1 MNVQIGEYDMTDVI
15 LDLGSEVNVLPKQT
29 WGQMGKPSLDWSP
42 IQLRL
47 ANQQKIVPLG
57 RLLSVPIDLDGVS
70 TLADFEVIEI
80 IDDSNPYP
88 ALLGIEWAMAN
99 AAIINL
105 KRRQMTF
112 EGNGLR
118 VIIPLDPS
126 QGERYTE
133 PLRDEG
139 EQDTLDHIYNIT
151 AKDADYVEPDA
162 DGVMDWQC
170 DSSCMSDSDDGLE
183 NWQNRLYELHGH
195 RCARI
200 TKSLR
205 CLSSQTRT
213 LTASDGSTD
222 PQESIVPV
230 PT

>member
-1 MNVQIGEYDMTDVI
+1 
-15 LDLGSEVNVLPKQT
+15 
-29 WGQMGKPSLDWSP
+29 MGKPSLDWSP

-70 TLADFEVIEI
+70 TLADFKVIEI
-80 IDDSNPYP
+80 INDSNHYP

-139 EQDTLDHIYNIT
+139 E
-151 AKDADYVEPDA
+151 
-162 DGVMDWQC
+162 
-170 DSSCMSDSDDGLE
+170 
-183 NWQNRLYELHGH
+183 
-195 RCARI
+195 
-200 TKSLR
+200 
-205 CLSSQTRT
+205 
-213 LTASDGSTD
+213 
-222 PQESIVPV
+222 
-230 PT
+230 

>member
-1 MNVQIGEYDMTDVI
+1 MTDVI
-15 LDLGSEVNVLPKQT
+15 LDLGSDVNVLPKQT
-29 WGQMGKPSLDWSP
+29 WGQMGKPSLVWSP

-47 ANQQKIVPLG
+47 ANQQKIVTLG
-57 RLLSVPIDLDGVS
+57 RLLSVPIDIDGVS

-99 AAIINL
+99 AAVINL

-151 AKDADYVEPDA
+151 ATDADYVEPNT

-170 DSSCMSDSDDGLE
+170 DNSCMSDSDDGLE
-183 NWQNRLYELHGH
+183 NWQQRLYELHGH
-195 RCARI
+195 RCAQI
-200 TKSLR
+200 TQSLR
-205 CLSSQTRT
+205 CLS
-213 LTASDGSTD
+213 A
-222 PQESIVPV
+222 
-230 PT
+230 

>member
-1 MNVQIGEYDMTDVI
+1 MNVQIGEYDMNNVI
-15 LDLGSEVNVLPKQT
+15 LDLGSEINVLPKQT

-88 ALLGIEWAMAN
+88 ALLGIEWAMEN

-133 PLRDEG
+133 PIRDEG
-139 EQDTLDHIYNIT
+139 E
-151 AKDADYVEPDA
+151 
-162 DGVMDWQC
+162 
-170 DSSCMSDSDDGLE
+170 
-183 NWQNRLYELHGH
+183 
-195 RCARI
+195 
-200 TKSLR
+200 
-205 CLSSQTRT
+205 
-213 LTASDGSTD
+213 
-222 PQESIVPV
+222 
-230 PT
+230 